1 MKKTG
6 LWLVLALLLSCS
18 QQPGTPPYDLVISR
32 VNLIDGTGRP
42 LRAGVSIGVRDG
54 RIAAIQKG
62 ELTARKT
69 IDGSG
74 KFLMPGLFDGH
85 VHTTDY
91 RADFPRFVH
100 YGVTSVFITGGSRC
114 SNDLYAAMREMGD
127 QDSIPAPRV
136 FHTSQHFTLEGR
148 HPVKTYPSPNW
159 VDGETVFFL
168 KDTSQIEVLVDQ
180 VAAYPIAGIKLT
192 IEDGPAPPI
201 VERMP
206 QVFINKIV
214 REAARH
220 GLPVFAHAS
229 DNTEFLMAVR
239 GGVRHLVHYVG
250 IDLDWEDPEH
260 LAAVDT
266 IKAREG
272 SWVTTLVLD
281 KSFLYPL
288 HPEWL
293 ASAGLNEL
301 YPVEALK
308 AMLTPERVAQAR
320 EIEQFWRSEY
330 GFEVVTPENIFAFQV
345 DDVKKLYE
353 RGINMVLGT
362 DVGNDFIF
370 PGYSI
375 HEEMAILAQGG
386 MAPPDIIKMATL
398 NGARMVEADSLLGSI
413 EVGKMADLVLLK
425 ANPLDDIGNTQTIQT
440 VIKNGVVQR

>member
-114 SNDLYAAMREMGD
+114 SNDFYAAMREMGD

-180 VAAYPIAGIKLT
+180 VAAYLRVLH
-192 IEDGPAPPI
+192 D
-201 VERMP
+201 
-206 QVFINKIV
+206 
-214 REAARH
+214 AA
-220 GLPVFAHAS
+220 
-229 DNTEFLMAVR
+229 
-239 GGVRHLVHYVG
+239 
-250 IDLDWEDPEH
+250 EH
-260 LAAVDT
+260 
-266 IKAREG
+266 
-272 SWVTTLVLD
+272 
-281 KSFLYPL
+281 
-288 HPEWL
+288 
-293 ASAGLNEL
+293 
-301 YPVEALK
+301 
-308 AMLTPERVAQAR
+308 
-320 EIEQFWRSEY
+320 
-330 GFEVVTPENIFAFQV
+330 
-345 DDVKKLYE
+345 
-353 RGINMVLGT
+353 
-362 DVGNDFIF
+362 
-370 PGYSI
+370 
-375 HEEMAILAQGG
+375 
-386 MAPPDIIKMATL
+386 
-398 NGARMVEADSLLGSI
+398 
-413 EVGKMADLVLLK
+413 
-425 ANPLDDIGNTQTIQT
+425 
-440 VIKNGVVQR
+440 

>member
-1 MKKTG
+1 M
-6 LWLVLALLLSCS
+6 
-18 QQPGTPPYDLVISR
+18 
-32 VNLIDGTGRP
+32 
-42 LRAGVSIGVRDG
+42 
-54 RIAAIQKG
+54 
-62 ELTARKT
+62 
-69 IDGSG
+69 
-74 KFLMPGLFDGH
+74 
-85 VHTTDY
+85 
-91 RADFPRFVH
+91 
-100 YGVTSVFITGGSRC
+100 
-114 SNDLYAAMREMGD
+114 
-127 QDSIPAPRV
+127 
-136 FHTSQHFTLEGR
+136 
-148 HPVKTYPSPNW
+148 
-159 VDGETVFFL
+159 
-168 KDTSQIEVLVDQ
+168 
-180 VAAYPIAGIKLT
+180 
-192 IEDGPAPPI
+192 
-201 VERMP
+201 
-206 QVFINKIV
+206 
-214 REAARH
+214 
-220 GLPVFAHAS
+220 
-229 DNTEFLMAVR
+229 
-239 GGVRHLVHYVG
+239 VHYVG

-260 LAAVDT
+260 LAAVDA